1 MKTHH
6 LIILVV
12 FSFIC
17 NLPLLSQDFINMPT
31 DGSFSAE
38 YRDGRLWGY
47 LIRDNIVVAA
57 CLSELKESDD
67 YYQLSLV
74 IDNQS
79 GYKRNFLVDSVQAH
93 IYKEKKYKKLNIYTF
108 EDMERKVKSKKR
120 MKTALSWLSI
130 GLSVGPISYYG
141 GSWGSSVSTSYH
153 IGPMTSL
160 FTSIALPSVI
170 NSATSGNTLNIQDK
184 GYLKNNTIL
193 NGEGISGYML
203 LERKKAALTNIRI
216 KIDQTEFVFN
226 WDMAKN

>member
-1 MKTHH
+1 
-6 LIILVV
+6 
-12 FSFIC
+12 
-17 NLPLLSQDFINMPT
+17 
-31 DGSFSAE
+31 
-38 YRDGRLWGY
+38 
-47 LIRDNIVVAA
+47 
-57 CLSELKESDD
+57 
-67 YYQLSLV
+67 
-74 IDNQS
+74 
-79 GYKRNFLVDSVQAH
+79 
-93 IYKEKKYKKLNIYTF
+93 
-108 EDMERKVKSKKR
+108 